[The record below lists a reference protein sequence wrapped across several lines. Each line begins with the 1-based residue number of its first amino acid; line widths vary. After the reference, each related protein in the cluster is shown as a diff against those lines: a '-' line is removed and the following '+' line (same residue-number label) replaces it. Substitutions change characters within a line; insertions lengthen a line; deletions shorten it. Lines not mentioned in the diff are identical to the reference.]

1 MYENLQ
7 HLAVK
12 LEIPWEECAATFF
25 FFFFQILIT
34 FLRIKFYKRYRRV
47 NYGILCK
54 QKNHLFPT
62 GPPPLVIP
70 CILVIPSL
78 WMLSWPKQ
86 HHHRPKW
93 HIWNLLRFVC
103 CKVYLNTRT
112 DIITYLGISLQNL
125 SKPILRTDDHIN
137 LGWLVI
143 SENLVL
149 LKGKNS
155 K

>member
-1 MYENLQ
+1 MRSYL
-7 HLAVK
+7 
-12 LEIPWEECAATFF
+12 FF
-25 FFFFQILIT
+25 FFFFFKIILKLI
-34 FLRIKFYKRYRRV
+34 RIKFYKRYRRV

-78 WMLSWPKQ
+78 WMFSWPNQ

-93 HIWNLLRFVC
+93 HIWNLLRFVNC
-103 CKVYLNTRT
+103 MVYLTTRT

-125 SKPILRTDDHIN
+125 SKPISFANWWSYKSRLARDCREFGFT
-137 LGWLVI
+137 
-143 SENLVL
+143 
-149 LKGKNS
+149 
-155 K
+155 